1 MIKYYEEIGEID
13 IRPNPKA
20 KSIVVRYRDGIFR
33 LTYPIGL
40 RQKDIDLAI
49 LRLRKRL
56 IAMKENAPKS
66 HQFMPSNDFQ
76 TFSFTARI
84 IEKEKTQFSLIF
96 KEGILYIVCPSGSD
110 YTDQNLQERIKN
122 AITLVMRNEAKR
134 LFPDWIRGLAK
145 KNGFEVASV
154 KINNS
159 RSRWGSC
166 SSQKNISLSLYCM
179 LLPQHLIELVMLHE
193 LCHTVEMNHSERFWS
208 LLDKVTNGRS
218 KELTAELKKFKT
230 NF

>member
-1 MIKYYEEIGEID
+1 MIKHYEEIGEID

-49 LRLRKRL
+49 LRLSKKL
-56 IAMKENAPKS
+56 IAMKGNAPKS

-76 TFSFTARI
+76 TFSFTVQI
-84 IEKEKTQFSLIF
+84 IERENAEFSLIF
-96 KEGILYIVCPSGSD
+96 KEGILYILCPLNSD
-110 YTDQNLQERIKN
+110 YTDKNLQERIKN
-122 AITLVMRNEAKR
+122 AVIQVMRNEAKR
-134 LFPDWIRGLAK
+134 LFPNWIRDLAK
-145 KNGFEVASV
+145 KNGLEVASI
-154 KINNS
+154 KINS
-159 RSRWGSC
+159 SQSRWGSC
-166 SSQKNISLSLYCM
+166 SSKKNINLSLYCM

-218 KELTAELKKFKT
+218 KELTTELKKFKT